1 MTQKATERKE
11 KENSNS
17 LCVCVWVCEALE
29 AGSLD
34 ITKSPQSACKSGMW
48 KRDSDSKELCI
59 PTPSCEVP
67 LVTKKP
73 LVCTAT

>member
-11 KENSNS
+11 KEDSNS
-17 LCVCVWVCEALE
+17 VCVCVCVKQLE

-34 ITKSPQSACKSGMW
+34 ITKSPQSARKSSTW
-48 KRDSDSKELCI
+48 KHDSDGKEVCI